1 MMVKRLLSILLCT
14 VLLCGLLPLVV
25 FATDQTSTTTL
36 GLRSSNSYDLII
48 AGIPV
53 TSENADDI
61 LGNGKVS
68 YDENEN
74 VLTLSDAVITA
85 ENNAYGIYSKD
96 SLNILLV
103 GENTVEI
110 AGVVPSGNTTFAA
123 IYIENGTLT
132 FQSSEGS
139 LTATTEAALPE
150 KDEDVY
156 SSCGIRANEIYV
168 EPGVTVS
175 SIGGEASF
183 MDGFG
188 SYGMLGEYIRII
200 GAKVEAAASNGYYSA
215 AIRGER
221 GINIEDSTINAVC
234 NSYIHYSTDYNTKDS
249 SSLYAGSED
258 VLGDILISGGSI
270 TASGGAATD
279 RSAGIVTDQG
289 NIVIE
294 NQAEVYANTE
304 QCEYVTSE
312 KGIGMGICAEG
323 DLTVQDSKVFSYGA
337 EGYLSA
343 GLYAVKGNITLDG
356 EVMAQGGRSNY
367 TGMTCG
373 TGAQKGI
380 VTINGGKIISFAA
393 NLSEGD
399 YGYGIFADSDIM
411 INGGEVTASGCLGDM
426 DGVVSSI
433 CGGIYSENGDITVS
447 GEQTKVFGD
456 GGLAGVAVYG
466 IHSLNGNVVIE
477 DGSTYAKSQPYD
489 SYYETQSYGI
499 VAGKTINTDN
509 IEENVSNISICGG
522 FVAAIGRTNSLFYNG
537 SLIVNPKQSVKL
549 IVKSGQELV
558 PADYGIPEDEYW
570 ALQEENAA
578 EIEASP
584 FLKETI
590 IDRDVI
596 VNNQYFSSTAQE
608 VDTYT
613 VVFDT
618 NGHGIAPASL
628 TGILPND
635 IIEEPEAPVEEGWQ
649 FEGWYKESECE
660 NKWDFSSDKVT
671 QNTILYAKWT
681 EVTVSPHPIYTLTF
695 DTNDGDKIDSVRFEA
710 GTMVSLSEYTPTRTG
725 YIFAGWYADEAL
737 TESVSSVIMNSDK
750 IVYAKWMPVDST
762 TPQTSDHGGVLLW
775 VALLCMS
782 GCVLMT
788 LSIRNIQKKDD

>member
-53 TSENADDI
+53 TSKNAEDI
-61 LGNGKVS
+61 LGDGKVS

-85 ENNAYGIYSKD
+85 ENNAYGIYSKE

-103 GENTVEI
+103 GENTVEVT
-110 AGVVPSGNTTFAA
+110 GVVPSGNTTFAA
-123 IYIENGTLT
+123 VYIENGTLT

-175 SIGGEASF
+175 SIGGEASL

-188 SYGMLGEYIRII
+188 SYGMLGEYISII
-200 GAKVEAAASNGYYSA
+200 DAKVEAAASNGYYSV

-221 GINIEDSTINAVC
+221 GIHIGDSTINTVC
-234 NSYIHYSTDYNTKDS
+234 NSDIDYSTDYNTKDS

-289 NIVIE
+289 NIVIK

-312 KGIGMGICAEG
+312 KGMSMGICAEG

-380 VTINGGKIISFAA
+380 VTINGGKIISSAA

-411 INGGEVTASGCLGDM
+411 INGGEVTASGCLVNM

-447 GEQTKVFGD
+447 GEQTKVFAD
-456 GGLAGVAVYG
+456 GGLATVAVYG

-499 VAGKTINTDN
+499 VAGKTIDTDN
-509 IEENVSNISICGG
+509 TEENVSNISIYGG

-537 SLIVNPKQSVKL
+537 SLIANPKQSVKL

-570 ALQEENAA
+570 VLQEENAV
-578 EIEASP
+578 EIESSP

-618 NGHGIAPASL
+618 NGHGIAPTSL

-649 FEGWYKESECE
+649 FEGWYKERECE

-695 DTNDGDKIDSVRFEA
+695 DTNDGDKIDSVRFES
-710 GTMVSLSEYTPTRTG
+710 GTTVSLSEYTPTRTG

>member
-36 GLRSSNSYDLII
+36 GLRSSNSYDLMI

-175 SIGGEASF
+175 SVGGEASF
-183 MDGFG
+183 VDGFG
-188 SYGMLGEYIRII
+188 SYGMLGEYISII
-200 GAKVEAAASNGYYSA
+200 DAKVEAAASNGYYSA

-234 NSYIHYSTDYNTKDS
+234 NSDIDYSTDYNTKDS

-380 VTINGGKIISFAA
+380 VTINGGKIISSAA

-411 INGGEVTASGCLGDM
+411 INGGEVTASGCLSNM

-447 GEQTKVFGD
+447 GEQTKVFAD
-456 GGLAGVAVYG
+456 GGLATVAVYG

-499 VAGKTINTDN
+499 AAGKTIDTDN
-509 IEENVSNISICGG
+509 IEENVSNISIYGG

-537 SLIVNPKQSVKL
+537 SLIANPKQSVKL

-649 FEGWYKESECE
+649 FEGWYKERECE

-695 DTNDGDKIDSVRFEA
+695 DTNDGDKIDSVRFES